1 MTIEDLALDST
12 VTQLYTEKRET
23 LIQLIQE
30 RMDWMD
36 EKNKLPENP
45 TIEEVNNIYRAYG
58 KVTEA
63 LISLKTMKKYDY
75 NSALDFLKQF
85 ENEKYLEIK
94 EELRIEYGP
103 KVGITQKDIDAK
115 MAVKYKTELAR
126 LRHLVNIA
134 EAENSMY
141 ERLNNYWERF
151 QWSISGVLKAQMQEQ
166 NLIAQDAR
174 YGSFQLT
181 KYTSHVNLNICCWQL
196 VDCVN

>member
-45 TIEEVNNIYRAYG
+45 TIEEVRQIYQAYG
-58 KVTEA
+58 RVTEA

-151 QWSISGVLKAQMQEQ
+151 QWSISGVLRAQMQEQ

-174 YGSFQLT
+174 YGG
-181 KYTSHVNLNICCWQL
+181 V
-196 VDCVN
+196 